1 MRAPI
6 LRLCLM
12 TLPLWPSGCARL
24 PEPAAAVIAPGGD
37 SGARRAQIR
46 RQLAP
51 LCPAPLSPGELEA
64 AAALVERYPDAAVF
78 AARAFRL
85 HQEAE
90 ICRGH

>member
-24 PEPAAAVIAPGGD
+24 PAPAAAVIASGGD
-37 SGARRAQIR
+37 ADARRAAIR

-51 LCPAPLSPGELEA
+51 LCPAPLSPGDLEA
-64 AAALVERYPDAAVF
+64 AAALVERHPDAAAF

-85 HQEAE
+85 HLEAE
-90 ICRGH
+90 ICRSV